1 MVKRVLKCGEER
13 MTICAETATL
23 VFGRTVYEDLN
34 TGDLGVIVNLAT
46 GEVFVDVDTFLDCRR
61 FFDDV
66 EIKPEIDITMIL
78 FLYGTGETVIAHRI
92 DVTAYNRGVWE
103 SDGGARYVVV
113 EVSGDWYFMP
123 LVDFVTDR
131 RYIER
136 VEAGLI

>member
-1 MVKRVLKCGEER
+1 MYKRVLKCGEER
-13 MTICAETATL
+13 MTICAETGNAC
-23 VFGRTVYEDLN
+23 FGRTVYEDLN

-46 GEVFVDVDTFLDCRR
+46 GEVFVDVDTFLDCR

-78 FLYGTGETVIAHRI
+78 SLYGTGETVIAHRI
-92 DVTAYNRGVWE
+92 DVTAYNRDVWE
-103 SDGGARYVVV
+103 SDEGARYVVV
-113 EVSGDWYFMP
+113 EISGDRYFMP
-123 LVDFVTDR
+123 LVDFVDDR